1 MFQTGHK
8 VFERWAWYT
17 MASGLRSVRT
27 FAGDSRLMDRW
38 QQPGD
43 ITDVPK
49 MVYTSGST
57 LAGSGT
63 SSRFLYDGDFMR
75 VRDITLNY
83 TLPRK
88 AVEAIGAPFDP
99 NLHEAMLEVEDAEN
113 EPGTVVQEM
122 EKGYELNGKVV
133 RPARVIVS
141 KAPSEGQLPETDELN
156 G

>member
-27 FAGDSRLMDRW
+27 FAGDARLMDRW

-83 TLPRK
+83 SLPRK
-88 AVEAIGAPFDP
+88 AVEAIGFNSVNLFVKGLNLFTWTKDDLPFDP
-99 NLHEAMLEVEDAEN
+99 EIRATGRFRITTPPNKSISVGANLN
-113 EPGTVVQEM
+113 F
-122 EKGYELNGKVV
+122 
-133 RPARVIVS
+133 
-141 KAPSEGQLPETDELN
+141 
-156 G
+156 